1 AEGLHPRSRHR
12 HHADG
17 AALAQQWDPEHGSEA
32 ADLLRLG
39 PRVFRIGEAIGQM
52 HQLRLEARSP
62 DQRASA
68 RCNRMFPYVGLVFPG
83 EAVVR
88 SEMVEPVLEEKD
100 EGVLG
105 LAEPSGG
112 LDKRI
117 EHRLELESRAADDL
131 EDLRGRGLL
140 LERFAQLLG
149 ADLDLLLE

>member
-1 AEGLHPRSRHR
+1 
-12 HHADG
+12 
-17 AALAQQWDPEHGSEA
+17 
-32 ADLLRLG
+32 
-39 PRVFRIGEAIGQM
+39 
-52 HQLRLEARSP
+52 EARSP

-149 ADLDLLLE
+149 ADLDLLLEVCIGFLQPTGHVVELVGQRLELVAGLDRDALRKVAAADPRSARAQRLDRPDH